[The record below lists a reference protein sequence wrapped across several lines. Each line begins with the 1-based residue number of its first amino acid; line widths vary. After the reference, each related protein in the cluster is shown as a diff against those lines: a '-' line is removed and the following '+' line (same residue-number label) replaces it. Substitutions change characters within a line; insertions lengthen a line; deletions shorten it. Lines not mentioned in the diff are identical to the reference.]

1 MYYQNYEDYM
11 RAILGYPIER
21 QNTYQMNYYEDTQKY
36 VIPYEQTKELEDF
49 YPEIYK
55 MINPIV
61 CEVCDRN
68 ITNNISLD
76 AVENMVEEIYKKIE
90 LNNEIAI
97 KIDID
102 NRSNEKEELE
112 SRVNTMKSNCNRTIN
127 NELSRKNLE
136 IENRQRRPNN
146 SLLRDLIKI
155 LVLNRLLGG
164 NFRPRPPYQRPP
176 IRPPFPREAILQR
189 QESKNYDDY
198 LKF

>member
-11 RAILGYPIER
+11 RAVLGYPLER

-36 VIPYEQTKELEDF
+36 VIPYDQTKELEDF

-68 ITNNISLD
+68 STNNISID
-76 AVENMVEEIYKKIE
+76 AVENMVEEIYKRIE
-90 LNNEIAI
+90 LNNEIEI
-97 KIDID
+97 KINID
-102 NRSNEKEELE
+102 NRCNEKEEAE
-112 SRVNTMKSNCNRTIN
+112 SRINTIKSNCNRNIN

-136 IENRQRRPNN
+136 IANRQRKPNN
-146 SLLRDLIKI
+146 SLLRDLIRI
-155 LVLNRLLGG
+155 LVLNRLLGRNLG
-164 NFRPRPPYQRPP
+164 PRPPYLRPP
-176 IRPPFPREAILQR
+176 IRPPFPREGILQR

-198 LKF
+198 FKF

>member
-11 RAILGYPIER
+11 RAVLGYPIER
-21 QNTYQMNYYEDTQKY
+21 QNTYQMNYFEDAQKY
-36 VIPYEQTKELEDF
+36 FIPYEQTKEVEDF

-68 ITNNISLD
+68 ITDNISLD
-76 AVENMVEEIYKKIE
+76 SVENMVEEIYKRIE

-97 KIDID
+97 KINID

-112 SRVNTMKSNCNRTIN
+112 SRVNTIKSNCNRTIN

-155 LVLNRLLGG
+155 LVLNRLLGR
-164 NFRPRPPYQRPP
+164 NFGPRSPYQRPP